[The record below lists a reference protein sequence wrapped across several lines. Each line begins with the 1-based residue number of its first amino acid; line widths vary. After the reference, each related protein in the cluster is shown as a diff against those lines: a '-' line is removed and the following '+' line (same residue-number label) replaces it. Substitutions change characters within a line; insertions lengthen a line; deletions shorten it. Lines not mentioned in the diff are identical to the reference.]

1 MKKISEYM
9 SSPVLSVDS
18 NSTVIDAAKHMGA
31 NRVGALLVKKCD
43 EYIGIVTD
51 SDMARKLIGKGL
63 NPETTKVSEI
73 MSQPVMT
80 IGQCLPIEKADE
92 MMRKSCIR
100 HLAVTK
106 EEKIVGVLSI
116 KDLML
121 FHAKLSRNVIVGRR

>member
-18 NSTVIDAAKHMGA
+18 DSTVKEAAQHMGA

-43 EYIGIVTD
+43 EYIGIITD

-73 MSQPVMT
+73 MSQPIMT
-80 IGQCLPIEKADE
+80 IGHSLPIEKADE
-92 MMRKSCIR
+92 MMEKSSIR

-116 KDLML
+116 KDLIL
-121 FHAKLSRNVIVGRR
+121 FHAKLTRKM